1 MRVLSSN
8 RTICQPTL
16 SLWNRRHH
24 EPLKMRCDIDI
35 WICKKPR
42 SKRAGMLRKTHGTYV
57 VERFVELQVVLLDGV
72 QRLAETNGG
81 ECVQREAHEV
91 ILRTPWSRGYAYAV
105 AVGAPPRSSNLDVH
119 RALLRQCTKAGA
131 QLPGSAR
138 EHRHVASQTAGVEQH
153 FRELSPLGPFLAI
166 RDEDAAAHPVAVCGA
181 CKAHL
186 HVSARRPMAVAA
198 TRTDIGL
205 A

>member
-1 MRVLSSN
+1 
-8 RTICQPTL
+8 
-16 SLWNRRHH
+16 
-24 EPLKMRCDIDI
+24 MRCDIDI

-105 AVGAPPRSSNLDVH
+105 TVGHHHGVPTWTSTGPCCARARKRAHSCLAARVNTGTWLRRLLEWNSTFANSRRLDHSWPSATKMPLPIQSPSAVHAKRT
-119 RALLRQCTKAGA
+119 CT
-131 QLPGSAR
+131 
-138 EHRHVASQTAGVEQH
+138 
-153 FRELSPLGPFLAI
+153 
-166 RDEDAAAHPVAVCGA
+166 
-181 CKAHL
+181 
-186 HVSARRPMAVAA
+186 
-198 TRTDIGL
+198 
-205 A
+205 